1 VKTMKVVK
9 FVLEL
14 RFNDIMLVRTPG

>member
-1 VKTMKVVK
+1 MKVVK